1 MAGTGQILILE
12 PQGLVQVRFS
22 FKKKRKKERK
32 KLINT
37 HANSRL
43 ARLVQE
49 SVQLKKLPI
58 EEINILPCHLR
69 IWFYQN

>member
-12 PQGLVQVRFS
+12 PQGLIQVRFS
-22 FKKKRKKERK
+22 FKKKERQ

-49 SVQLKKLPI
+49 SVQLKKLPV
-58 EEINILPCHLR
+58 EEINTLLCHLKS
-69 IWFYQN
+69 WFYQN

>member
-12 PQGLVQVRFS
+12 PQGLIQVRFS
-22 FKKKRKKERK
+22 FKKKRKKEGK
-32 KLINT
+32 KLINI

-49 SVQLKKLPI
+49 SVQLKKLPV
-58 EEINILPCHLR
+58 EEINTLLCHLKS
-69 IWFYQN
+69 

>member
-22 FKKKRKKERK
+22 FKKKKKNI
-32 KLINT
+32 INT
-37 HANSRL
+37 RANSRL

>member
-22 FKKKRKKERK
+22 LKKKK
-32 KLINT
+32 INT
-37 HANSRL
+37 RANSRL

-49 SVQLKKLPI
+49 SVQLKKLPV
-58 EEINILPCHLR
+58 EEINTLPCHLR

>member
-22 FKKKRKKERK
+22 FKKKTNI
-32 KLINT
+32 INT
-37 HANSRL
+37 RANSRL